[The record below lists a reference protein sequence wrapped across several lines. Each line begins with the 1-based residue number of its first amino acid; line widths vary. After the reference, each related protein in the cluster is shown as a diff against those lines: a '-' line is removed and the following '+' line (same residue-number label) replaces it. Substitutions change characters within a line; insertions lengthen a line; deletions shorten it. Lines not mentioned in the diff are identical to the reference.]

1 MGSYPVNE
9 DQISLFPVVSPF
21 RMLFF
26 FTLIL
31 GLVLCVSSDSWFGA
45 WVGLELNLL
54 SFIPL
59 ISSRRNRYRS
69 ESILK
74 YFLVQVLAS
83 IIIIFSS
90 LFILIIVNL
99 KIVFS
104 LSLIL
109 KLGAA
114 PFHFWFPQVIEGL
127 NWIQVL
133 ILITFQKVGPM
144 ILLSYLVYDKWRLIM
159 IFTSAVVSAVVGA
172 TGGLNQLY
180 LRKIIAF
187 SSINH
192 ISWIF
197 FAIILREYC
206 WLLYFRI
213 YCLLSFL
220 VVVNFYLQQAYHFS
234 HLINRRFPLIP
245 KIISIISLFSLGGLP
260 PFLGFIPKWFIIQEI
275 ITSNYFYPLIVL
287 LICRLVTLYFYIRLR
302 ISFLTLIFPFSSWI
316 LKDYEGEVVINGIIV
331 MNFLGLLIPSLY
343 IIC

>member
-1 MGSYPVNE
+1 M
-9 DQISLFPVVSPF
+9 VSPF
-21 RMLFF
+21 SMLFF

-59 ISSRRNRYRS
+59 ISSSSNRYSS

-83 IIIIFSS
+83 IMIIFSS
-90 LFILIIVNL
+90 LFILMMVNL
-99 KIVFS
+99 KMVFS
-104 LSLIL
+104 LSLML

-114 PFHFWFPQVIEGL
+114 PFHFWFPQVMEGL

-133 ILITFQKVGPM
+133 ILMTFQKVGPM
-144 ILLSYLVYDKWRLIM
+144 ILLSYLVYDKWSLIM

-180 LRKIIAF
+180 LRKIMAF

-192 ISWIF
+192 MSWMF
-197 FAIILREYC
+197 FAMILSEYC
-206 WLLYFRI
+206 WLLYFSI

-234 HLINRRFPLIP
+234 HLINSSFPLIP
-245 KIISIISLFSLGGLP
+245 KIMSMMSLFSLGGLP
-260 PFLGFIPKWFIIQEI
+260 PFLGFIPKWFIIQEM
-275 ITSNYFYPLIVL
+275 ITSNYFYPLMVL
-287 LICRLVTLYFYIRLR
+287 LMCSLVTLYFYIRLS
-302 ISFLTLIFPFSSWI
+302 ISFLTLMFPFSSWI
-316 LKDYEGEVVINGIIV
+316 LKDYEGEVVMNGMMV

-343 IIC
+343 MMC

>member
-1 MGSYPVNE
+1 MRS
-9 DQISLFPVVSPF
+9 ISLFPVVSPF
-21 RMLFF
+21 RILFF
-26 FTLIL
+26 FTLVL
-31 GLVLCVSSDSWFGA
+31 GLVLCISSDTWFGA

-59 ISSRRNRYRS
+59 ISSRSNRYSS

-83 IIIIFSS
+83 IIIIFSA
-90 LFILIIVNL
+90 LFILMMVNL

-104 LSLIL
+104 LSLLL

-127 NWIQVL
+127 SWIQAI
-133 ILITFQKVGPM
+133 ILITLQKMGPI
-144 ILLSYLVYDKWRLIM
+144 ILLSYLVYDKWSLII
-159 IFTSAVVSAVVGA
+159 IFTSAVVSAIVGA
-172 TGGLNQLY
+172 MRGLNQLY

-206 WLLYFRI
+206 WLLYFRV
-213 YCLLSFL
+213 YCLLSIL
-220 VVVNFYLQQAYHFS
+220 VIINFYFQQAYHFS
-234 HLINRRFPLIP
+234 HLVNSRFPLIP
-245 KIISIISLFSLGGLP
+245 KVVSMMSLFSLGGLP

-275 ITSNYFYPLIVL
+275 IFSNYLYPLLVL
-287 LICRLVTLYFYIRLR
+287 LICRLVTLYFYIRIR
-302 ISFLTLIFPFSSWI
+302 ISFLTLVFPFRGWVT
-316 LKDYEGEVVINGIIV
+316 KDYEGNKIMNMVIIINFIGILV
-331 MNFLGLLIPSLY
+331 PSIY
-343 IIC
+343 IIY